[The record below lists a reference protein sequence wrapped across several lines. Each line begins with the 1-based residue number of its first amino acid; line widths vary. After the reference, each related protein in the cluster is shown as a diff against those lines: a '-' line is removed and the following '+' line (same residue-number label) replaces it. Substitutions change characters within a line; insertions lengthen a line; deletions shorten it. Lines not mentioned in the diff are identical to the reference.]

1 MKNNAVVKHG
11 KYKNEIKI
19 PKGVNQKEKEMFL
32 AFAKS
37 VNQSL
42 AIGR

>member
-1 MKNNAVVKHG
+1 MKNNSFVKYG
-11 KYKNEIKI
+11 KYSNQVKL

>member
-1 MKNNAVVKHG
+1 MKNTAVVR
-11 KYKNEIKI
+11 
-19 PKGVNQKEKEMFL
+19 KGNYSRNVRLPVGLNQREKEMFL

>member
-1 MKNNAVVKHG
+1 MKNSSVVKRG
-11 KYKNEIKI
+11 EYKGRVVL
-19 PKGVNQKEKEMFL
+19 PKGVNEREKVMFL

-42 AIGR
+42 FKA

>member
-1 MKNNAVVKHG
+1 MKNTSIVRRGEYKGRVVL
-11 KYKNEIKI
+11 
-19 PKGVNQKEKEMFL
+19 PKGVNQREKEMFL

-42 AIGR
+42 FKA